1 MSLAKMLFVFCT
13 RANMWNS
20 FTPSY
25 CIGIFTVFQ
34 SHLFSLGM
42 TMLYAAEYNPDEM
55 GLRELTSSLSSLI
68 AHMTTDDYEDRANI
82 EDVIKACEKNLT
94 GRSSEQICQQLA
106 SAVKLNS
113 SAEGK
118 GISFEFAIAI
128 GLIVHCHWL
137 VKNRVY
143 ALISL
148 MLLR

>member
-1 MSLAKMLFVFCT
+1 MIAYHYLSQHVK
-13 RANMWNS
+13 NS
-20 FTPSY
+20 STPSY

-55 GLRELTSSLSSLI
+55 GRRELTSSLSSLI

-118 GISFEFAIAI
+118 GFYF
-128 GLIVHCHWL
+128 
-137 VKNRVY
+137 
-143 ALISL
+143 
-148 MLLR
+148 